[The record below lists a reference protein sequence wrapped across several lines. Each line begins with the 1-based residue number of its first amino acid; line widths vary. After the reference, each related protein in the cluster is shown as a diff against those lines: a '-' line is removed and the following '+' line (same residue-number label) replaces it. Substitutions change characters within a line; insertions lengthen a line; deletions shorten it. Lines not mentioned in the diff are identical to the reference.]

1 MKSDTPPGLRY
12 ARASSGLARRR
23 RRSPCDRPPGL
34 STRRRRGS
42 RAIPLLLAAA
52 ALVLAQSARSV
63 WDGVYT
69 EDQAKRGAG
78 VYTKECASCHGADLN
93 GGESAPPLVGG
104 TFLSNWNTLTVGDL
118 FERIRESMPQDNPG
132 RLSRQQDA
140 DVLAFMLQAN
150 EFPTGKTELD
160 KQTEVLK
167 LIGFKKK

>member
-1 MKSDTPPGLRY
+1 MTCGGAP
-12 ARASSGLARRR
+12 

-42 RAIPLLLAAA
+42 RAVPLLLLAAGLA
-52 ALVLAQSARSV
+52 LAQTTRSV

-69 EDQAKRGAG
+69 EDQAKRGAA
-78 VYTKECASCHGADLN
+78 VYAKECAACHGADLN

-140 DVLAFMLQAN
+140 DVLAFMLQVN
-150 EFPTGKTELD
+150 EFPAGKTELD

>member
-1 MKSDTPPGLRY
+1 MRA
-12 ARASSGLARRR
+12 ARLV
-23 RRSPCDRPPGL
+23 
-34 STRRRRGS
+34 TVT
-42 RAIPLLLAAA
+42 IA
-52 ALVLAQSARSV
+52 ALALAQTTRSV

-69 EDQAKRGAG
+69 EDQAKRGAA
-78 VYTKECASCHGADLN
+78 VYAKECASCHGADLN
-93 GGESAPPLVGG
+93 GGESAPALVGG

-140 DVLAFMLQAN
+140 DVLAFMLQTN
-150 EFPTGKTELD
+150 EFPHGKAELD

>member
-1 MKSDTPPGLRY
+1 MTCGGAP
-12 ARASSGLARRR
+12 
-23 RRSPCDRPPGL
+23 RRSPCDRHPGL
-34 STRRRRGS
+34 STRGRRGS
-42 RAIPLLLAAA
+42 RAVPLLLLAATA
-52 ALVLAQSARSV
+52 ALAQTTRSV

-69 EDQAKRGAG
+69 EDQAKRGAV
-78 VYTKECASCHGADLN
+78 VYAKECASCHGADLN

-150 EFPTGKTELD
+150 EFPAGKTELD